1 MHKRMFLVIKSFFL
15 AIESLHKSMFL
26 VIENMQ
32 ESMFLVTES
41 IHRKT
46 DNAICNL
53 LQVFFG

>member
-15 AIESLHKSMFL
+15 AIKSLHKSMFL
-26 VIENMQ
+26 VIESMQ

-41 IHRKT
+41 MHGNT

-53 LQVFFG
+53 LQALFG

>member
-1 MHKRMFLVIKSFFL
+1 MYKRMFLVIKSFFL

-26 VIENMQ
+26 VIEAIQ

-41 IHRKT
+41 IHRKP

-53 LQVFFG
+53 LKALFG

>member
-15 AIESLHKSMFL
+15 AIKSLHKSMFL
-26 VIENMQ
+26 VIESMQ

-41 IHRKT
+41 MHGKT

-53 LQVFFG
+53 LQALFG